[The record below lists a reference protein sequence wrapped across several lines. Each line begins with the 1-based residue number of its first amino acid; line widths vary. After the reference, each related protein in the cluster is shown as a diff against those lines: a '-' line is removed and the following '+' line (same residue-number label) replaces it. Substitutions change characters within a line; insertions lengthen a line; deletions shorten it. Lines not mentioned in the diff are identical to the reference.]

1 MAYLHENKEEFANAV
16 NLASEYFRVLPIIVE
31 KDYYVTMILR
41 ELSKRLGFVVFKGG
55 TSLSKC
61 HKAIKRFSEDIDIT
75 IDSKLSQGQMKKLK
89 EVIKEISS
97 RLVAVEVI
105 IDIFWNI
112 NLYFLIQTMRFNQQC

>member
-1 MAYLHENKEEFANAV
+1 MLTNN
-16 NLASEYFRVLPIIVE
+16 VLE
-31 KDYYVTMILR
+31 R
-41 ELSKRLGFVVFKGG
+41 G
-55 TSLSKC
+55 
-61 HKAIKRFSEDIDIT
+61 FSEDIDIT

-97 RLVAVEVI
+97 ILGFPFLILMRLVAVEVI